1 MKDQICLPLFLSLV
15 FLQWVTERKPFFSLE
30 GRIWKAFFF
39 LLSYFVHL
47 NYFSNSSLFAG
58 QLLGEIK
65 ELFIY
70 DY

>member
-1 MKDQICLPLFLSLV
+1 MKNQICLPFFVSLV
-15 FLQWVTERKPFFSLE
+15 FLQWVIERKPE
-30 GRIWKAFFF
+30 GRFWKAFFF

-47 NYFSNSSLFAG
+47 NYFSNFFLFPG